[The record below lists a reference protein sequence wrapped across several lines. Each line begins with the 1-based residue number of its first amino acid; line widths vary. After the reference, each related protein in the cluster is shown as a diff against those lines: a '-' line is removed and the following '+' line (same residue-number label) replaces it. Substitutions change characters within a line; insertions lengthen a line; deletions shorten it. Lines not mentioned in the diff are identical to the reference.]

1 MEDSVRVA
9 RARALEH
16 TTNTPGWSVVL
27 ATAQLVLRD
36 RELAALEC
44 QDDDKIIGLQRK
56 AQAAREFMRD
66 FTNAIESA
74 KNPQVGSDAD
84 QFITVTTE

>member
-1 MEDSVRVA
+1 MDDQVRVA

-27 ATAQLVLRD
+27 ATAQIVLRE
-36 RELAALEC
+36 RELTALEC
-44 QDDDKIIGLQRK
+44 EDDNKTIGYQRK
-56 AQAAREFMRD
+56 AQAAKEFLRD
-66 FTNAIESA
+66 WINAIESA
-74 KNPQVGSDAD
+74 KNPELPAETD